1 MSNAKIYSLK
11 RQETRHRTHI
21 DSMNRQETRHR
32 TQTDSL
38 NRQDTMNSTQ
48 TDSLNRQDTMNSTQT
63 DSLNRQDTMNSTQTD
78 SMNRQNT
85 INSTTIYNYGFLMR
99 WTSIIVSLW
108 RVENNYSQVDNYW
121 CPHFELVV
129 IFYFTELKQQQ
140 KKDTCLGINTFV
152 ACTKLIFDRSSTD
165 VKEDTLEID

>member
-99 WTSIIVSLW
+99 WTSIIISLW
-108 RVENNYSQVDNYW
+108 RVRFQGYPLSRQYYFYQTLILYMQQRYW
-121 CPHFELVV
+121 FQDRYLSFAVVLV
-129 IFYFTELKQQQ
+129 
-140 KKDTCLGINTFV
+140 
-152 ACTKLIFDRSSTD
+152 R
-165 VKEDTLEID
+165 